1 VRKPTH
7 WESHLA
13 EQSVLTAGK
22 TPFWLPGP
30 RSDGAIPQSKS
41 ANLHK
46 LHSFCFSL
54 CRRREKAICA
64 FSLQNSLAT
73 SWKNVKTRSKN
84 RRLPDF
90 SKHKLKKNVHF
101 ARFWQFFHHKP
112 EETLSVFVLITL
124 PKSFWRSGQCV
135 AMLCPQCEKVFTKK
149 ESASLLSAKKESA
162 RKKFCKPIHK
172 KRVCTKKK
180 PAAPCR
186 KKSLHEKKA
195 RCPVQKKESARKES
209 LQAGANKK
217 SARKR
222 VCTKNRADSFAREFM
237 FKLLHADSLSQ

>member
-1 VRKPTH
+1 MRKPTH

-30 RSDGAIPQSKS
+30 RSDEAIPQSKS

-135 AMLCPQCEKVFTKK
+135 AMLCPQCEKVFAKK
-149 ESASLLSAKKESA
+149 GSASLLSAKKESA
-162 RKKFCKPIHK
+162 RKKIPQ
-172 KRVCTKKK
+172 
-180 PAAPCR
+180 AYSQ
-186 KKSLHEKKA
+186 KKSLHEKKT
-195 RCPVQKKESARKES
+195 RCPVQKKESARKKSPLPRAEKKS
-209 LQAGANKK
+209 LHEKK
-217 SARKR
+217 VCRPAQIKSQHEKESARKI
-222 VCTKNRADSFAREFM
+222 VQTLF
-237 FKLLHADSLSQ
+237 LSTV